1 MVPETVRAWPPR
13 LRRTIPFLWLGLSV
27 AWAVVVFVTDQPALW
42 LALWIA
48 TTVGPIVFISSH
60 NRTKR
65 SGEIESTDPISKG
78 LKQ

>member
-1 MVPETVRAWPPR
+1 
-13 LRRTIPFLWLGLSV
+13 LSV

-48 TTVGPIVFISSH
+48 TTVGPVVFISSH